1 VTDNNRPQGFHNPV
15 IVLATLLALSVIAL
29 IAAAVFGIDKGV
41 LRNMASPEYARGLIT
56 FLFAV
61 VTIGSA
67 LVLIVS
73 GLIGS
78 NDEVS
83 DKQFQRG
90 KEVLSLL
97 LGVFGTIV
105 GYYFGSIHTAG
116 SATVSLR
123 VSGLEVVPAVAPAGS
138 PVTAKALLAG
148 GTPPYR
154 YTLHFEAGER
164 KPITQVT
171 ENGVIAEQIA
181 VPQSQSGKLRLLLTA
196 EDALGRE
203 IEATAT
209 VQVVP

>member
-1 VTDNNRPQGFHNPV
+1 VTDNNPNRGFRNPV
-15 IVLATLLALSVIAL
+15 VVLAVLLTASIIAL

-116 SATVSLR
+116 SSTAALR
-123 VSGLEVVPAVAPAGS
+123 VSGLEVVPPVTQAGS
-138 PVTAKALLAG
+138 NVTAKALLAG

-154 YTLHFEAGER
+154 YTLQFEANER
-164 KPITQVT
+164 KPVAQVT

-181 VPQSQSGKLRLLLTA
+181 VPPSQTGKLRLLLTA
-196 EDALGRE
+196 EDALGRG

-209 VQVVP
+209 VQVIP

>member
-1 VTDNNRPQGFHNPV
+1 M
-15 IVLATLLALSVIAL
+15 LLVASVVAL

-41 LRNMASPEYARGLIT
+41 LLNMASSQYARGLIT

-73 GLIGS
+73 GLIS
-78 NDEVS
+78 DSKEIS

-105 GYYFGSIHTAG
+105 GYYFGSIHSTE
-116 SATVSLR
+116 SSIVTLR
-123 VSGLEVVPAVAPAGS
+123 VSGIEIIPNVARPGGS
-138 PVTAKALLAG
+138 VTAKALAAG

-154 YTLHFEAGER
+154 YTISFDESNLKSR
-164 KPITQVT
+164 SQVT
-171 ENGVIAEQIA
+171 ENGVIAEQ
-181 VPQSQSGKLRLLLTA
+181 LTIPEFQPGTRPRITLTV
-196 EDALGRE
+196 EDALGRKA
-203 IEATAT
+203 EATTT
-209 VQVVP
+209 VQIAPR